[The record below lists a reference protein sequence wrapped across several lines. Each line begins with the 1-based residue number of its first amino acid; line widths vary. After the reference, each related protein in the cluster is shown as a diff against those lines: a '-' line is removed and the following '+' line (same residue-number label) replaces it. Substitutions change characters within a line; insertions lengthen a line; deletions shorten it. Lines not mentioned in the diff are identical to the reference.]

1 MDYHLFKYIRGD
13 KVIIE
18 GNPAT
23 TVFLIKNGSYR
34 ITMKKKLLEV
44 NDLLRHFGGKI
55 KHNRKEKNLLKDSD
69 KFKKFMNERNPYSLG
84 IIKDNETLG
93 LEDCVYNGKYFISAE
108 CTSLTGEIFQ
118 VQSEV
123 II

>member
-1 MDYHLFKYIRGD
+1 
-13 KVIIE
+13 
-18 GNPAT
+18 
-23 TVFLIKNGSYR
+23 
-34 ITMKKKLLEV
+34 
-44 NDLLRHFGGKI
+44 
-55 KHNRKEKNLLKDSD
+55 
-69 KFKKFMNERNPYSLG
+69 MNERNPYSLG